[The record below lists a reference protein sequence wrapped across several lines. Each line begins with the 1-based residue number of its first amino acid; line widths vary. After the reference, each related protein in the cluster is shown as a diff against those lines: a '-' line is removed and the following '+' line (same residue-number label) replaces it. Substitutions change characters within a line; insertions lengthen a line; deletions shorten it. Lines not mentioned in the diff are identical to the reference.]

1 MPKQHI
7 RQKGLKTF
15 MKKNSKFLLIYV
27 AILFSFALV
36 LILFAGLTQN
46 NYAKELAES
55 QGIKQNLIEVTEQYQ
70 TLTDSMKSLNKN
82 LEEANIKIE
91 TYEQDINQKANQILL
106 TDKLVQ
112 AMQLIDTGRPTAAK
126 ELLDEIDKET
136 LTENQRY
143 IYNKL
148 MILGGY

>member
-1 MPKQHI
+1 
-7 RQKGLKTF
+7 

-91 TYEQDINQKANQILL
+91 TYEQDINQKANQIL
-106 TDKLVQ
+106 
-112 AMQLIDTGRPTAAK
+112 
-126 ELLDEIDKET
+126 
-136 LTENQRY
+136 Y
-143 IYNKL
+143 IFR
-148 MILGGY
+148 

>member
-1 MPKQHI
+1 
-7 RQKGLKTF
+7 

-126 ELLDEIDKET
+126 EILDEIDKET

>member
-1 MPKQHI
+1 MPKKHI
-7 RQKGLKTF
+7 RQKGLNSF
-15 MKKNSKFLLIYV
+15 MKKNTKFLLIYI

-55 QGIKQNLIEVTEQYQ
+55 QGIKQNLIEVNERYQ

-82 LEEANIKIE
+82 LEEANEQIA
-91 TYEQDINQKANQILL
+91 TYEADINQKANQILL
-106 TDKLVQ
+106 TDKLVE
-112 AMQLIDTGRPTAAK
+112 AMRLIDTGRPTAAK
-126 ELLDEIDKET
+126 ELLAEIDKET

-148 MILGGY
+148 MK